1 MSLLILAFLGVL
13 LYTPTGSVVTAAVT
27 YYVTPAEPPS
37 GNPDSPPGKPCETLD
52 HCASNTTGYFASG
65 NDNVTM
71 IFLSGNHMSKSCF
84 NFSCPLWP
92 NESCLNLT
100 MLSLRHDTVKIWLE
114 CDIVLSF
121 VNILTVNR
129 LTIHG
134 NERHGIVLREVP
146 VVGMAVDGVM
156 FIGAALRFGGHLSSN
171 ILLKNTTF
179 EASIIEMNFTSPDW
193 VNIYNRYRIC
203 DWPHPKECNIHVCR

>member
-1 MSLLILAFLGVL
+1 
-13 LYTPTGSVVTAAVT
+13 
-27 YYVTPAEPPS
+27 
-37 GNPDSPPGKPCETLD
+37 
-52 HCASNTTGYFASG
+52 
-65 NDNVTM
+65 
-71 IFLSGNHMSKSCF
+71 
-84 NFSCPLWP
+84 
-92 NESCLNLT
+92 
-100 MLSLRHDTVKIWLE
+100 MLSPRDETVEIWLE

-134 NERHGIVLREVP
+134 NERHGIVLREAP
-146 VVGMAVDGVM
+146 VVGMAVDGVT

-193 VNIYNRYRIC
+193 VNISIIVTGFVTGLTQKSESN
-203 DWPHPKECNIHVCR
+203 WS